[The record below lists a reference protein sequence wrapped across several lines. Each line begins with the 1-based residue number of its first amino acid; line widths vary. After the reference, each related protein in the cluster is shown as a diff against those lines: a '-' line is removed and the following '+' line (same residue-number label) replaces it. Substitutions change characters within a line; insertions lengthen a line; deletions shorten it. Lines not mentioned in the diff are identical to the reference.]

1 LTRRVPL
8 CSTDREATAGLCP
21 ERRVKGGGLK
31 MVPADDNGW
40 QEYKK
45 LVLFKVETLE
55 ERMDAIDRKLWGL
68 VAGIIIV
75 GAEALIGLLVRI

>member
-1 LTRRVPL
+1 
-8 CSTDREATAGLCP
+8 
-21 ERRVKGGGLK
+21 
-31 MVPADDNGW
+31 MVPPDDNGW

-45 LVLFKVETLE
+45 LVLYKVETLE

-75 GAEALIGLLVRI
+75 GAEALIGLFMRI